1 MLFSA
6 SRCSGKK
13 QNKFSKFKI
22 RHVQK
27 SVKLSKI
34 KPLLKHPEAK
44 IYHCSICDE
53 QYRTLN
59 GLNLHLFHVHER
71 NVTDLGCSFCG
82 KEFTSKQEVKNHI
95 LTDHKEKKYECSKCE
110 ASYRSEMSLQYHI
123 ESVHEGKK
131 YQCTDCG
138 EVFISLQRLESHTA
152 TKHDRTFECP
162 TCKAVYSSKKALKE
176 HIAFKVIYQR
186 VLTIVQV
193 LLELCY
199 KFIRRP

>member
-1 MLFSA
+1 MKNF
-6 SRCSGKK
+6 C
-13 QNKFSKFKI
+13 
-22 RHVQK
+22 
-27 SVKLSKI
+27 KI